1 MLRGINGQVIFH
13 DNKDYE
19 KLIQTIKEIKE
30 ISKYEVYAYCL
41 MTNHVHLLIK
51 ERNEDLGIVFRR
63 IGAKYVY
70 WYNHKYKR
78 RGYLFQDRYKSEAVE
93 SDEYLLTVLRYIHQ
107 NPVKAGI

>member
-1 MLRGINGQVIFH
+1 
-13 DNKDYE
+13 
-19 KLIQTIKEIKE
+19 
-30 ISKYEVYAYCL
+30 

-107 NPVKAGI
+107 NPVKAGISKNVRSYPWSSYNEYITKAVFVTQTI